1 MRIGIL
7 LQFPLLLFSTTSALP
22 DHGGLSRRH
31 TNLHKSRFADPDTQC
46 TNPSISPFDYSAKE
60 RPQPG
65 HCPNVNKLIGR
76 ADAEEDYSCSESKP
90 CSNKACCSKKTGYC
104 NYGEEACGTNGIS
117 PNDVCWSNCDAKAE
131 CGRNADPP
139 GKECP
144 LNVCCSEYGFCGM
157 TEDFCSTEGTNGGCQ
172 SNCDQP
178 GSGAFGGDVQKR
190 IIGYYEAFRHDKS
203 CSGMDFRDIPVESL
217 THLNFAF
224 GYVAPDTFDIVPMD
238 DLPSSLFND
247 FSDLKRRNRAL
258 KATISLGGWTFNDNG
273 TSTQPV
279 FSDMVST
286 SAKRQTAIEKVI
298 SFMREFGFDGV
309 DYDCE
314 YPGASDR
321 GGQPEDGVNF
331 TKFLGEL
338 KAAIQEEPNAYEVSF
353 TAPTSYWYMRHFDI
367 KNTVENVDFVNVMS
381 YDLHGVWDGDN
392 PIGKQVLAHTNLTEI
407 KLALDL
413 FWRNSV
419 PADKL
424 NLGLGFYGRSFQL
437 ADPSCHTPGCRFKG
451 GATKGA
457 CSGASGILSY
467 KEIMEI
473 IESRDLNPYYD
484 KENAVKYITW
494 DQDQWVSYDDKDT
507 YQQKIKFANE
517 QGLGGLLIWA
527 IDQDTTK
534 LDALAAVLYPE
545 ELKARN
551 KLAED
556 SDYWKD
562 STAED
567 CYVTD
572 CGGQCKAGFLEVE
585 HQPCG
590 GAKPVTRHSKKADS
604 RLCCPVTSVPDS
616 SKCTWRGEAPSC
628 NGHCQDNEV
637 AMQLNR
643 WGDGKYCEDGNK
655 AYCCEVPDAKSNTC
669 YWTDLGTSCN
679 KGDIL
684 KTWKGTFLQDLAPVV
699 DWFGL
704 VGHALAEEL
713 EGLNIDLLS
722 GYCCPPDQDEKW
734 KNCRW
739 HGEEGSCFDNHCD
752 VTGKQVQLT
761 SSKYGQGVSCAP
773 RLERSRVYCCDPA
786 DGASPFLPV
795 PLANLFPDAPDEDT
809 ADTDFDLKTD
819 PSYGGGAVEGS
830 DEPDNRCLWLCRY
843 DLADGDPAESV
854 QERWIRLGAH
864 GLRRSRPRTRR
875 RAHNQNGLR
884 KRR

>member
-1 MRIGIL
+1 
-7 LQFPLLLFSTTSALP
+7 
-22 DHGGLSRRH
+22 
-31 TNLHKSRFADPDTQC
+31 
-46 TNPSISPFDYSAKE
+46 
-60 RPQPG
+60 
-65 HCPNVNKLIGR
+65 
-76 ADAEEDYSCSESKP
+76 
-90 CSNKACCSKKTGYC
+90 
-104 NYGEEACGTNGIS
+104 
-117 PNDVCWSNCDAKAE
+117 
-131 CGRNADPP
+131 
-139 GKECP
+139 
-144 LNVCCSEYGFCGM
+144 
-157 TEDFCSTEGTNGGCQ
+157 
-172 SNCDQP
+172 
-178 GSGAFGGDVQKR
+178 
-190 IIGYYEAFRHDKS
+190 
-203 CSGMDFRDIPVESL
+203 
-217 THLNFAF
+217 
-224 GYVAPDTFDIVPMD
+224 
-238 DLPSSLFND
+238 
-247 FSDLKRRNRAL
+247 
-258 KATISLGGWTFNDNG
+258 
-273 TSTQPV
+273 
-279 FSDMVST
+279 
-286 SAKRQTAIEKVI
+286 
-298 SFMREFGFDGV
+298 
-309 DYDCE
+309 
-314 YPGASDR
+314 
-321 GGQPEDGVNF
+321 
-331 TKFLGEL
+331 
-338 KAAIQEEPNAYEVSF
+338 
-353 TAPTSYWYMRHFDI
+353 MRHFDI

-392 PIGKQVLAHTNLTEI
+392 LIGKQVLAHTNLTEI

-507 YQQKIKFANE
+507 YQQKIKFAEE

-551 KLAED
+551 RLAED

-637 AMQLNR
+637 AIQLNR

-722 GYCCPPDQDEKW
+722 GYCCPKEMDPTGSSWVATIWTKNTKENTQSEWFAKTKIILFRIVMTSILVTACLEQFW
-734 KNCRW
+734 KCPMVVVLAGTPLPNHLTNPRTNHYLTTLTREVFLEQCMISSSTTTFA
-739 HGEEGSCFDNHCD
+739 GSLEIWEILRCVLITRMNTT
-752 VTGKQVQLT
+752 TGTRSSRRLLQIT
-761 SSKYGQGVSCAP
+761 S
-773 RLERSRVYCCDPA
+773 
-786 DGASPFLPV
+786 
-795 PLANLFPDAPDEDT
+795 
-809 ADTDFDLKTD
+809 
-819 PSYGGGAVEGS
+819 
-830 DEPDNRCLWLCRY
+830 
-843 DLADGDPAESV
+843 ESV
-854 QERWIRLGAH
+854 ISSNTVTRGGSKSHGATTSIC
-864 GLRRSRPRTRR
+864 L
-875 RAHNQNGLR
+875 A
-884 KRR
+884 